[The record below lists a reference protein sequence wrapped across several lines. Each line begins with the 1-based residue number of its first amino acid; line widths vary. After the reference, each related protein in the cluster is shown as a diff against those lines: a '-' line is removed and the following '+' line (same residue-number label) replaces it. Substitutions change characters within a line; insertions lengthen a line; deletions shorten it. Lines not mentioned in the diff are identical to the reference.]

1 VSRWERRSRLISWSR
16 SGTGSPCSSSGWLA
30 LLFFLVIA
38 MPGGR
43 AHAGGGDSVP
53 QTGLK
58 YDIEVELDT
67 VKHALHGRERIHFEN
82 KSRGAVTGL
91 DFHLY
96 LNAFRDKRSV
106 FMREGGARL
115 RGQTLRRPGSLTVT
129 AIRTAQGV
137 DLAQPLA
144 VQAELVR
151 ADFTQLRV
159 RLPTPLPPG
168 AALDLEL
175 EFRAELPRLVARSGF
190 AGDFYML
197 GQWFPKLAKLGDDG
211 RFVSFPYRGFGEFY
225 ADFADYTFSLRV
237 PKDFQI
243 AASGE
248 CQVTKTDTS
257 HRTERCQAERVH
269 DVAWAAYP
277 YFTQH
282 SVQVGDVEV
291 KLYGPRGYG
300 PALARQAHVLAAAL
314 PYFEQRYGAY
324 PYRTLSAIIP
334 PREGYAASGME
345 YPTLFTSGGPWWAL
359 PGFLPDPQQDIVVVH
374 ELAHQWFSGMLASN
388 EEAHP
393 FLDEGLA
400 QWSSLDFLQSYYARS
415 PFISAFFSFSFG
427 PFQVLRAAYAAR
439 PRSAP
444 SSLLSAERYSAT
456 TLAHAAYVRP
466 ALVLDRMA
474 ERRGPE
480 PLTAAVARYAKAQ
493 RFRHPSPR
501 DLYTAFDN
509 SLGPGWGSRVLKGS
523 LDGSEPPA
531 LSIEADRQRRAPSGF
546 TFAAELWALASS
558 ALAWL
563 GP

>member
-1 VSRWERRSRLISWSR
+1 MVI
-16 SGTGSPCSSSGWLA
+16 
-30 LLFFLVIA
+30 LLFQAALFSEHA
-38 MPGGR
+38 R
-43 AHAGGGDSVP
+43 AEGANVP

-58 YDIEVELDT
+58 YDIEVELDPAQ
-67 VKHALHGRERIHFEN
+67 HRLNGRERIHFEN
-82 KSRGAVTGL
+82 KSRAAVTSL

-96 LNAFRDKRSV
+96 LNAFRDPRSV

-129 AIRTAQGV
+129 AIRSAQGL

-144 VQAELVR
+144 VQSELVR
-151 ADFTQLRV
+151 GDFTQLRV
-159 RLPTPLPPG
+159 RLPVPLPPG

-175 EFRAELPRLVARSGF
+175 EFHAELPRLVARSGF
-190 AGDFYML
+190 SGDFFML

-237 PKDFQI
+237 PREFKV

-248 CQVTKTDTS
+248 CQTVRTESQK
-257 HRTERCQAERVH
+257 RTERCQAERVH
-269 DVAWAAYP
+269 DIAWAAYP
-277 YFTQH
+277 YFIEQ
-282 SVQVGDVEV
+282 SAQVGPVTLR
-291 KLYGPRGYG
+291 LYGPRGYEA
-300 PALARQAHVLAAAL
+300 ALARQARVLSAAL
-314 PYFEQRYGAY
+314 PYFEERYGPY

-334 PREGYAASGME
+334 PRDAYAASGME

-359 PGFLPDPQQDIVVVH
+359 PSFLPDPQQDIVSVH

-400 QWSSLDFLQSYYARS
+400 QWSSLDFLQAYYARP
-415 PFISAFFSFSFG
+415 PFLSALFSFTFG

-439 PRSAP
+439 PHSAP
-444 SSLLSAERYSAT
+444 SSLLSADRYSAS

-466 ALVLDRMA
+466 ALVLDRLA
-474 ERRGPE
+474 ERRGLSQ
-480 PLTAAVARYAKAQ
+480 LTAAVSRYAKSQ
-493 RFRHPSPR
+493 RFKHPAPKE
-501 DLYTAFDN
+501 LYAAFDA
-509 SLGPGWGSRVLKGS
+509 SLGPGWGTRVLNRALEGTE
-523 LDGSEPPA
+523 LPA
-531 LSIEADRQRRAPSGF
+531 LTVAAQQANRAPSGW
-546 TFAAELWALASS
+546 TYAAELWTLASS